1 MTETPQS
8 LKPPRYPW
16 IGKRPFYGWIIV
28 AVGAVTQFFQGI
40 ASQGFTTYMGL
51 LENEFGW
58 TRAALS
64 GPRSVTQVEG
74 AITGPFEGF
83 LVDRFGPRK
92 VAAIGIFI
100 TGIGFAL
107 FGLMNSYVMFY
118 VSSIVITLGIGLQGL
133 LVLSVTVN
141 NWFNR
146 RRTMAQS
153 FVGLGYSMA
162 GVIGVPVLVLL
173 QEQMDWRASAYITAA
188 FVWVVGF
195 PFVMMLRD
203 KPETI
208 GSVPDGEVFE
218 EGSTRTPVVMA
229 GYDFSLSE
237 SLKTRSFWL
246 LALGQAISNL
256 GILGAQLH
264 LFLHLENDVG
274 IERETVAL
282 VWTVASL
289 SNIPARLLG
298 GYFGDRF
305 PKNVLLGIS
314 NTLMA
319 GAVYIL
325 AITDSVVMA
334 FTFAVIFGIGW
345 GMRTPVLNAIQGEY
359 FGRVSQGIIR
369 GWMQSLGL
377 PIIIAA
383 PVVVGYMRD
392 VQGTYLYAFSLM
404 AGVMVIGSILLF
416 IAKHPKPPSSASEL
430 YLESQETS
438 SR

>member
-1 MTETPQS
+1 
-8 LKPPRYPW
+8 
-16 IGKRPFYGWIIV
+16 
-28 AVGAVTQFFQGI
+28 
-40 ASQGFTTYMGL
+40 
-51 LENEFGW
+51 
-58 TRAALS
+58 
-64 GPRSVTQVEG
+64 
-74 AITGPFEGF
+74 
-83 LVDRFGPRK
+83 
-92 VAAIGIFI
+92 
-100 TGIGFAL
+100 
-107 FGLMNSYVMFY
+107 MFY

-146 RRTMAQS
+146 KRTIAQS
-153 FVGLGYSMA
+153 IMGLGYSMA

-173 QEQMDWRASAYITAA
+173 QKQMDWRASAFITAA
-188 FVWVVGF
+188 FVWLVGF

-203 KPETI
+203 KPESI
-208 GSVPDGEVFE
+208 GTVPDGVIIDEKQ
-218 EGSTRTPVVMA
+218 TDTPKLIS
-229 GYDFSLSE
+229 GYDFKLSE
-237 SLKTRSFWL
+237 SLKTGSFWL
-246 LALGQAISNL
+246 LAIGQAISNL
-256 GILGAQLH
+256 GILSAQLH
-264 LFLHLENDVG
+264 LFLQLENFVG

-305 PKNVLLGIS
+305 PKNILLGIS

-325 AITDSVVMA
+325 AVTDSVFMA

-359 FGRVSQGIIR
+359 FGRMSQGIIR

-383 PVVVGYMRD
+383 PVIVGHMAD

-404 AGVMVIGSILLF
+404 AGVMMVGSILLF
-416 IAKHPKPPSSASEL
+416 IAKRPKPPASASEL
-430 YLESQETS
+430 YLES
-438 SR
+438 

>member
-1 MTETPQS
+1 M
-8 LKPPRYPW
+8 
-16 IGKRPFYGWIIV
+16 
-28 AVGAVTQFFQGI
+28 
-40 ASQGFTTYMGL
+40 
-51 LENEFGW
+51 
-58 TRAALS
+58 
-64 GPRSVTQVEG
+64 
-74 AITGPFEGF
+74 
-83 LVDRFGPRK
+83 
-92 VAAIGIFI
+92 
-100 TGIGFAL
+100 
-107 FGLMNSYVMFY
+107 
-118 VSSIVITLGIGLQGL
+118 
-133 LVLSVTVN
+133 
-141 NWFNR
+141 
-146 RRTMAQS
+146 
-153 FVGLGYSMA
+153 GLGYSMA

-173 QEQMDWRASAYITAA
+173 QEHMDWRASAYITAI

-208 GSVPDGEVFE
+208 GSVPDGEIRDE
-218 EGSTRTPVVMA
+218 KYDNDTPIITG
-229 GYDFSLSE
+229 GYDFTLSE
-237 SLKTRSFWL
+237 SLKTSSFWFL
-246 LALGQAISNL
+246 SIGQAISNL
-256 GILGAQLH
+256 GILSAQLH
-264 LFLHLENDVG
+264 LFLHLENYIG

-305 PKNVLLGIS
+305 PKNMLLGIS

-325 AITDSVVMA
+325 AVTDSVVMA

-359 FGRVSQGIIR
+359 FGRLSQGIIR

-383 PVVVGYMRD
+383 PVIVGHMAD

-404 AGVMVIGSILLF
+404 AGIMVIGSILLF
-416 IAKHPKPPSSASEL
+416 LARHPKVPSSASDIYREG
-430 YLESQETS
+430 
-438 SR
+438 

>member
-1 MTETPQS
+1 MTEKPET

-16 IGKRPFYGWIIV
+16 IGKKPFYGWMIV

-40 ASQGFTTYMGL
+40 ASQGFATYMGL
-51 LENEFGW
+51 LQAEFGW
-58 TRAALS
+58 TKAALS
-64 GPRSVTQVEG
+64 GPRSVTQIEG
-74 AITGPFEGF
+74 AILGPLEGF
-83 LVDRFGPRK
+83 LVDRLGPRK
-92 VAAIGIFI
+92 VAAVGILI
-100 TGIGFAL
+100 STLGFVL
-107 FGLMNSYVMFY
+107 FGLMNSYLTY
-118 VSSIVITLGIGLQGL
+118 YISSIVITLGIGLQGL

-146 RRTMAQS
+146 KRTIAQS
-153 FVGLGYSMA
+153 IMGLGYSMA

-188 FVWVVGF
+188 FVFVIGM

-208 GSVPDGEVFE
+208 GTVPDGEVINE
-218 EGSTRTPVVMA
+218 KSTDAPIVTG

-237 SLKTRSFWL
+237 SLKTSSFWF
-246 LALGQAISNL
+246 LAVGQAISNL

-264 LFLHLENDVG
+264 MFLHLEEDVG
-274 IERETVAL
+274 IERNTVAL

-298 GYFGDRF
+298 GFFGDRF
-305 PKNVLLGIS
+305 PKNVLLGVS

-325 AITDSVVMA
+325 AVTDSEVMA

-359 FGRVSQGIIR
+359 FGRVSQGVIR

-383 PVVVGYMRD
+383 PVVVGHMRD
-392 VQGTYLYAFSLM
+392 IQGTYLYAFSLM

-416 IAKHPKPPSSASEL
+416 IARHPKPPSSASEI
-430 YLESQETS
+430 YQGN
-438 SR
+438 

>member
-16 IGKRPFYGWIIV
+16 IGKKPFYGWIIV
-28 AVGAVTQFFQGI
+28 TVGAVTQFFQGI

-51 LENEFGW
+51 LQTEFGW
-58 TRAALS
+58 TKAALS
-64 GPRSVTQVEG
+64 GPRSVTQIEG
-74 AITGPFEGF
+74 AITGPLEGF

-92 VAAIGIFI
+92 VATVGIFI

-107 FGLMNSYVMFY
+107 FGLMNSYFMFY

-146 RRTMAQS
+146 KRTIAQS
-153 FVGLGYSMA
+153 IMGLGYSMA
-162 GVIGVPVLVLL
+162 GVIGVPILVFL
-173 QEQMDWRASAYITAA
+173 QNQMDWRASAYITAV

-208 GSVPDGEVFE
+208 GNVPDGEISDE
-218 EGSTRTPVVMA
+218 KSTDTPIITG
-229 GYDFSLSE
+229 GYDFTLSE
-237 SLKTRSFWL
+237 SLKTSSFWL
-246 LALGQAISNL
+246 LAVGQAISNL

-264 LFLHLENDVG
+264 LFLHLEDYVG
-274 IERETVAL
+274 IERNTVAL

-325 AITDSVVMA
+325 AITDSTAMA

-359 FGRVSQGIIR
+359 FGRMSQGVIR

-383 PVVVGYMRD
+383 PVIVGHMAD
-392 VQGTYLYAFSLM
+392 VQGTYRYAFSLM

-416 IAKHPKPPSSASEL
+416 VARHPKPPPSASEL
-430 YLESQETS
+430 YRES
-438 SR
+438 

>member
-1 MTETPQS
+1 MTETPRS
-8 LKPPRYPW
+8 LTPPRYPW
-16 IGKRPFYGWIIV
+16 IGKKPFYGWIIV

-51 LENEFGW
+51 LEAEFGW

-64 GPRSVTQVEG
+64 GPRSVTQMEG

-100 TGIGFAL
+100 SGIGFAL

-146 RRTMAQS
+146 KRTIAQS
-153 FVGLGYSMA
+153 IMGLGYSMA
-162 GVIGVPVLVLL
+162 GVIGVPVLVIL
-173 QEQMDWRASAYITAA
+173 QDQMDWRASAFITAA

-203 KPETI
+203 KPESI
-208 GSVPDGEVFE
+208 GSVPDGEISDE
-218 EGSTRTPVVMA
+218 KSDNDTPIIS
-229 GYDFSLSE
+229 GEYDFTLSE
-237 SLKTRSFWL
+237 SLKTSSFWL
-246 LALGQAISNL
+246 LAVGQAISNL
-256 GILGAQLH
+256 GILSAQLH
-264 LFLHLENDVG
+264 LFLHLENFVG

-305 PKNVLLGIS
+305 PKNILLGIS

-325 AITDSVVMA
+325 AITDSVFMA

-359 FGRVSQGIIR
+359 FGRMSQGVIR

-383 PVVVGYMRD
+383 PVIVGHMAD

-404 AGVMVIGSILLF
+404 AGVMTVGSILLF
-416 IAKHPKPPSSASEL
+416 VAKRPKPPASASEL
-430 YLESQETS
+430 FLE
-438 SR
+438 R

>member
-1 MTETPQS
+1 MTETQQS

-16 IGKRPFYGWIIV
+16 IGKKPFYGWIIV
-28 AVGAVTQFFQGI
+28 SVGAVTQFFQGI

-51 LENEFGW
+51 LQAEFGW
-58 TRAALS
+58 TKAALS
-64 GPRSVTQVEG
+64 GPRSVTQIEG
-74 AITGPFEGF
+74 AITGPLEGF

-92 VAAIGIFI
+92 VAAAGIFI
-100 TGIGFAL
+100 SGIGFAL

-118 VSSIVITLGIGLQGL
+118 ISSIVITLGIGLQGL

-146 RRTMAQS
+146 KRTIAQS
-153 FVGLGYSMA
+153 FMGLGYSMA
-162 GVIGVPVLVLL
+162 GVIGVPLLVFL
-173 QEQMDWRASAYITAA
+173 QKQMDWRASAYITAA

-203 KPETI
+203 KPEAI
-208 GSVPDGEVFE
+208 GSIPDGIIIDKKP
-218 EGSTRTPVVMA
+218 GDTPVITR
-229 GYDFSLSE
+229 GYDYSLSE
-237 SLKTRSFWL
+237 SLKTSSFWL
-246 LALGQAISNL
+246 LAIGQAISNL

-264 LFLHLENDVG
+264 LFLHLEEYVG

-325 AITDSVVMA
+325 AVTDSTVMA

-359 FGRVSQGIIR
+359 FGRTSQGIIR

-383 PVVVGYMRD
+383 PVIVGHMAD

-404 AGVMVIGSILLF
+404 AGVMMVGSILLL
-416 IAKHPKPPSSASEL
+416 IARHPKPPSSASEL
-430 YLESQETS
+430 YRES
-438 SR
+438 

>member
-8 LKPPRYPW
+8 IRPPRYPW
-16 IGKRPFYGWIIV
+16 IGKKPFYGWIIV
-28 AVGAVTQFFQGI
+28 IIGAVTQFFQGI

-51 LENEFGW
+51 LQSEFGW
-58 TRAALS
+58 TKAALS

-92 VAAIGIFI
+92 VAATGVFI
-100 TGIGFAL
+100 AGIGFVL

-146 RRTMAQS
+146 KRTIAQS
-153 FVGLGYSMA
+153 IMGLGYSMA
-162 GVIGVPVLVLL
+162 GVIGVPVLVFL
-173 QEQMDWRASAYITAA
+173 QEQMDWRASAYITGA
-188 FVWVVGF
+188 FIWIIGF
-195 PFVMMLRD
+195 PFVMLLRD

-208 GSVPDGEVFE
+208 GSIPDGEITD
-218 EGSTRTPVVMA
+218 TRIKNAPVTSE
-229 GYDFSLSE
+229 GYDFTLGE
-237 SLKTRSFWL
+237 AVKTPSFWF

-264 LFLHLENDVG
+264 LFLHLEEDVG

-305 PKNVLLGIS
+305 PKNILLGIS

-325 AITDSVVMA
+325 AVTDTPTQA
-334 FTFAVIFGIGW
+334 FIFAVIFGIGW

-359 FGRVSQGIIR
+359 FGRMSQGVIR

-392 VQGTYLYAFSLM
+392 VQGTYLYTFTLM
-404 AGVMVIGSILLF
+404 AAVMGVGSILLF
-416 IAKHPKPPSSASEL
+416 IAKHPRIPESRSEL
-430 YLESQETS
+430 Y
-438 SR
+438 

>member
-1 MTETPQS
+1 
-8 LKPPRYPW
+8 
-16 IGKRPFYGWIIV
+16 
-28 AVGAVTQFFQGI
+28 
-40 ASQGFTTYMGL
+40 MGL
-51 LENEFGW
+51 LQAEFGW
-58 TRAALS
+58 TKAALS
-64 GPRSVTQVEG
+64 GPRSVTQIEG
-74 AITGPFEGF
+74 AILGPLEGF
-83 LVDRFGPRK
+83 LVDRLGPRK
-92 VAAIGIFI
+92 VAV
-100 TGIGFAL
+100 TGILISALGFVL
-107 FGLMNSYVMFY
+107 FGVMNSYVMFY

-146 RRTMAQS
+146 KRTIAQS
-153 FVGLGYSMA
+153 IMGLGYSMA
-162 GVIGVPVLVLL
+162 GVIGVPVLVFL

-188 FVWVVGF
+188 FVLVVGM

-208 GSVPDGEVFE
+208 GSVPDGEAIDE
-218 EGSTRTPVVMA
+218 KSTDSPVIT
-229 GYDFSLSE
+229 GGNDFTLSE
-237 SLKTRSFWL
+237 SLKTSSFWL
-246 LALGQAISNL
+246 LAVGQAISNL
-256 GILGAQLH
+256 GILSAQLH
-264 LFLHLENDVG
+264 MFLHLEEDVG
-274 IERETVAL
+274 IERNTVAL

-325 AITDSVVMA
+325 AVTDSEFMA

-359 FGRVSQGIIR
+359 FGRVSQGVIR

-383 PVVVGYMRD
+383 PVVVGHMRD
-392 VQGTYLYAFSLM
+392 VQETYLYAFSLM
-404 AGVMVIGSILLF
+404 AGVMAIGSILLF
-416 IAKHPKPPSSASEL
+416 ISRHPKPPISASEIHQD
-430 YLESQETS
+430 S
-438 SR
+438 

>member
-1 MTETPQS
+1 MTETPQF
-8 LKPPRYPW
+8 LKPSRYPW

-51 LENEFGW
+51 LQTEFGW

-64 GPRSVTQVEG
+64 GPRSVTQIEG
-74 AITGPFEGF
+74 AITGPLEGF

-92 VAAIGIFI
+92 VAAVGIFI
-100 TGIGFAL
+100 SGIGFAL

-146 RRTMAQS
+146 KRTIAQS
-153 FVGLGYSMA
+153 IMGLGYSMA
-162 GVIGVPVLVLL
+162 GVIGVPVLVFL
-173 QEQMDWRASAYITAA
+173 QKQMDWRASAYITAA
-188 FVWVVGF
+188 FVWVIGF

-203 KPETI
+203 KPESI
-208 GSVPDGEVFE
+208 GSVPDGEISYE
-218 EGSTRTPVVMA
+218 KSDNNTQIIKG
-229 GYDFSLSE
+229 GYDFTLSE
-237 SLKTRSFWL
+237 SLKTGSFWL
-246 LALGQAISNL
+246 LAVGQAISNL
-256 GILGAQLH
+256 GILSAQLH
-264 LFLHLENDVG
+264 LFLHLEDYVG

-298 GYFGDRF
+298 GFFGDRF

-325 AITDSVVMA
+325 AVTDSTVMA

-359 FGRVSQGIIR
+359 FGRLSQGIIR

-383 PVVVGYMRD
+383 PVIVGHMAD

-404 AGVMVIGSILLF
+404 AGVMMVGSILLF
-416 IAKHPKPPSSASEL
+416 LAKHPKPPSSASEL
-430 YLESQETS
+430 YLDT
-438 SR
+438 

>member
-1 MTETPQS
+1 MTESPQP

-16 IGKRPFYGWIIV
+16 IGKKPFYGWIIV
-28 AVGAVTQFFQGI
+28 AVGAATQFFQGI
-40 ASQGFTTYMGL
+40 ASQGFATYMGL
-51 LENEFGW
+51 LQAEFGW
-58 TRAALS
+58 TKAALS

-74 AITGPFEGF
+74 AITGPLEGF
-83 LVDRFGPRK
+83 LVDRLGPRK
-92 VAAIGIFI
+92 VAVVGILVSSL
-100 TGIGFAL
+100 GFVL

-146 RRTMAQS
+146 KRTIAQS
-153 FVGLGYSMA
+153 IMGLGYSMA
-162 GVIGVPVLVLL
+162 GVIGVPVLVFL
-173 QEQMDWRASAYITAA
+173 QEKMDWRASAFITAA
-188 FVWVVGF
+188 FVFVVGL

-208 GSVPDGEVFE
+208 GSVPDGEILDE
-218 EGSTRTPVVMA
+218 KSITTPTLSG
-229 GYDFSLSE
+229 GYDFSLGE

-246 LALGQAISNL
+246 LAVGQAISNL
-256 GILGAQLH
+256 GILSAQLH
-264 LFLHLENDVG
+264 LFLHLENFVG
-274 IERETVAL
+274 FERETVAL

-289 SNIPARLLG
+289 SNVPARLLG

-325 AITDSVVMA
+325 AVTDTVFMA

-359 FGRVSQGIIR
+359 FGRISQGVIR

-383 PVVVGYMRD
+383 PVVVGHMAD

-416 IAKHPKPPSSASEL
+416 IAKHPKPPPSASEI
-430 YLESQETS
+430 YRES
-438 SR
+438 